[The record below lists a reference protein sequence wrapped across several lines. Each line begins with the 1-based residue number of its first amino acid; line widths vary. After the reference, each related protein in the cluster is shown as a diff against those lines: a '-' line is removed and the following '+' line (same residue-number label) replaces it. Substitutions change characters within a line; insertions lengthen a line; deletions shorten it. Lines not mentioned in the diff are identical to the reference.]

1 MAAEWSLPELA
12 TMVAALLAA
21 GVAAGLLAGLLG
33 VGGGI
38 VIVPVLFHLFSLLG
52 FPEDVRMHAAVGTSF
67 ATIMP
72 TSIISARAH
81 ARRGAVDAHLL
92 RALGPPV
99 FVATLAGTAVAGSV
113 RGDVLTAVFAVVA
126 LAVAANMA
134 FGIEGKAIRNG
145 LPGGWRTWALGGL
158 IGGISSM
165 MGIGGGS
172 LSVPVM
178 SACGYSIRTAVGTAA
193 AIGLIIAVPGAVGF
207 AASGWGEAGLP
218 PGSLGYVNLIGFALV
233 VPTTMLAAPWGA
245 RIAHA
250 VRPQLLRKAFAVFL
264 CLTAL
269 RMIYGLIT

>member
-1 MAAEWSLPELA
+1 LGEWSLPEVA
-12 TMVAALLAA
+12 VMAAALLAA
-21 GVAAGLLAGLLG
+21 GIAAGLLAGLLG

-52 FPEDVRMHAAVGTSF
+52 FPEDVRMHMAVGTSF

-72 TSIISARAH
+72 TSVISARAH
-81 ARRGAVDAHLL
+81 ARRGAVDTGLL

-99 FVATLAGTAVAGSV
+99 FVGTLAGTMVAGSV

-134 FGIEGKAIRNG
+134 FGMEGRAVRDG
-145 LPGGWRTWALGGL
+145 LPGGWRNWVLGGV

-178 SACGYSIRTAVGTAA
+178 SACRYPIRTAVGTAA
-193 AIGLIIAVPGAVGF
+193 AIGLIIAVPGALGF
-207 AASGWGEAGLP
+207 ITTGWGTPGLP
-218 PGSLGYVNLIGFALV
+218 PGSLGYVNLIGFALI
-233 VPTTMLAAPWGA
+233 VPATMLAAPWGA
-245 RIAHA
+245 RVAHA
-250 VRPQLLRKAFAVFL
+250 LKPQLLRKAFAVFL
-264 CLTAL
+264 CLTSL
-269 RMIYGLIT
+269 RMIYGLLS